1 MRKLNNLR
9 LVGKNRGGTNHKKD
23 LEARRGFEPLNKGFA
38 DLSLS
43 HLGTSPQ
50 WNTLSLHS
58 LYSRF
63 ELYTAHSNFVK
74 KGIRELSET
83 GGPSWSSGTNAV

>member
-1 MRKLNNLR
+1 MSFISNPLQLKSPKNNFLRKSNEMLHIKIQWILTENKR
-9 LVGKNRGGTNHKKD
+9 

-50 WNTLSLHS
+50 
-58 LYSRF
+58 
-63 ELYTAHSNFVK
+63 K
-74 KGIRELSET
+74 K
-83 GGPSWSSGTNAV
+83 